1 MGNAIPEK
9 EKEFLK
15 FQLRRKVTSLYK
27 DFLFILEDLD
37 SNTYNLNEESYQRY
51 RKRILDRGNDLIRE
65 IEEDLDKFD
74 ITLR

>member
-1 MGNAIPEK
+1 MGNRLPNK
-9 EKEFLK
+9 EREFLK

-27 DFLFILEDLD
+27 NFLFILEDLD
-37 SNTYNLNEESYQRY
+37 SKAYNMDEESYQRY
-51 RKRILDRGNDLIRE
+51 RKRILDHGNDLIRE

>member
-1 MGNAIPEK
+1 MGNRLPNK

-37 SNTYNLNEESYQRY
+37 SNTYNLDEESYQRY